1 MASINRDEY
10 FSIVPLSN
18 EVVSSLKDACCEF
31 IAASFCDSCDVD
43 NAIRM
48 IQSLPEDCAEKCLE
62 NLVEVLCTSNEL
74 DSDRLR
80 ELVELGLKRLRLSGT
95 DSGVISLAYL
105 LPTIPG
111 NSSLTF
117 HVDGIVS
124 LTMSGSNFLTDELL
138 LEFSH
143 RLKSVREL
151 DVSSCAQLSS
161 EAVSIITSCAY
172 WTAGLKKLN
181 LSYLNLGDSG
191 CLYKLQALTEIKCIA
206 LSRIRSYEPFYFQ
219 YPAGQLRELDLS
231 GLTHMSDD
239 NIRLTLEG
247 QLESIRELH
256 INESAISSASLFR
269 VMGEDPSQCEDTEAS
284 EPDMPHSSRKA
295 DTLRTSSPRGPT
307 MCMMDRCHAYPMVS
321 LDLSWCENLESEA
334 IGKALRRMPSL
345 RRALLRATKADSDTV
360 SIIAK
365 YCPYLV
371 ELNLAR
377 CDAIDDNALTALARA
392 AEERSESFLR
402 SLDLSWSLV
411 SDTGLIPL
419 LTISRHMEALGL
431 QGCKSLS
438 AGLVLYLLD
447 DQRFPLH
454 SSVAETVRSQN
465 MTTRNE
471 STGRAEMAGLHRERS
486 PSPSVMAVGMAVPDL
501 QFIDLSWVNMF
512 HKDLAVRLSKARRH
526 LKVVDYYNE
535 VYENGKV
542 IAEFI

>member
-1 MASINRDEY
+1 
-10 FSIVPLSN
+10 
-18 EVVSSLKDACCEF
+18 
-31 IAASFCDSCDVD
+31 
-43 NAIRM
+43 
-48 IQSLPEDCAEKCLE
+48 
-62 NLVEVLCTSNEL
+62 
-74 DSDRLR
+74 
-80 ELVELGLKRLRLSGT
+80 
-95 DSGVISLAYL
+95 
-105 LPTIPG
+105 
-111 NSSLTF
+111 
-117 HVDGIVS
+117 
-124 LTMSGSNFLTDELL
+124 
-138 LEFSH
+138 
-143 RLKSVREL
+143 
-151 DVSSCAQLSS
+151 
-161 EAVSIITSCAY
+161 
-172 WTAGLKKLN
+172 
-181 LSYLNLGDSG
+181 
-191 CLYKLQALTEIKCIA
+191 
-206 LSRIRSYEPFYFQ
+206 
-219 YPAGQLRELDLS
+219 
-231 GLTHMSDD
+231 
-239 NIRLTLEG
+239 
-247 QLESIRELH
+247 
-256 INESAISSASLFR
+256 
-269 VMGEDPSQCEDTEAS
+269 
-284 EPDMPHSSRKA
+284 
-295 DTLRTSSPRGPT
+295 
-307 MCMMDRCHAYPMVS
+307 MVS

-471 STGRAEMAGLHRERS
+471 STGGAEMAGLHRERS